1 MAKSTLCCEVPCY
14 CVASGGGLG
23 HASDASKPIHAH
35 APGPS
40 PMMGPPHGGYVAP
53 QQPSA
58 FPHGMGQYQ
67 SGRPASL
74 GMPQQP
80 HPYAFGGQMQQT
92 YQGAED
98 LAFSGVPDG
107 TKFKAALIDDIK
119 LFLSPKWKV
128 GLINKEMHKIIK
140 TIAKKVVDKVMYS
153 FYNSPVPQ
161 TQEEIDKYL

>member
-1 MAKSTLCCEVPCY
+1 MFLVKRLVRYCGSSTPEAMQTSSQSLLCCEVPCY

-40 PMMGPPHGGYVAP
+40 PMMGPPHGGYVAS
-53 QQPSA
+53 QRLSA
-58 FPHGMGQYQ
+58 FPHGTLPGYGQYQ

-98 LAFSGVPDG
+98 LAFS
-107 TKFKAALIDDIK
+107 ALK
-119 LFLSPKWKV
+119 TCT
-128 GLINKEMHKIIK
+128 GLC
-140 TIAKKVVDKVMYS
+140 
-153 FYNSPVPQ
+153 
-161 TQEEIDKYL
+161 